1 MFSNPR
7 TIEFYRLLP
16 IVAAHFNMD
25 NAAIKAAIRAATTGG
40 AVSQHALDCYRAIVR
55 SL

>member
-1 MFSNPR
+1 MFSNPN

-25 NAAIKAAIRAATTGG
+25 DAAIKAAIRAAT
-40 AVSQHALDCYRAIVR
+40 ANSKVSVHALACYRAIVR